1 MQKKRKRSFRK
12 KIKLPLHKTPE
23 QRFRMELR
31 RREKTRAKSREKI
44 AKIKMQ
50 YKTKAVK
57 QKGRQKE
64 KAAGRIDRMLSAVA
78 FLLGA
83 GIWFWMGS
91 WKAGNGI
98 LKRRRKRPVHAA
110 RKIKCKN
117 MVYNIQ
123 VTEHRN
129 QNTSITVSK

>member
-1 MQKKRKRSFRK
+1 MQKKRRRSFRK
-12 KIKLPLHKTPE
+12 KIKLPLHKTPA

-57 QKGRQKE
+57 QKE
-64 KAAGRIDRMLSAVA
+64 KAAGRIDRMLSVVA

-83 GIWFWMGS
+83 GIMVLDGLLESRQRYPEKAQKEAGS
-91 WKAGNGI
+91 
-98 LKRRRKRPVHAA
+98 
-110 RKIKCKN
+110 CSTQ
-117 MVYNIQ
+117 NIVQ
-123 VTEHRN
+123 
-129 QNTSITVSK
+129 K

>member
-1 MQKKRKRSFRK
+1 MQKKRRRSFRK
-12 KIKLPLHKTPE
+12 KIKLPLHKTPA

-44 AKIKMQ
+44 ARIKMQ

-83 GIWFWMGS
+83 GIMVLDGLLES
-91 WKAGNGI
+91 
-98 LKRRRKRPVHAA
+98 RKRYPE
-110 RKIKCKN
+110 IN
-117 MVYNIQ
+117 
-123 VTEHRN
+123 
-129 QNTSITVSK
+129 ITVIISEENRIIIEKGALPRVGHTHGCFHIMWPW